1 MEQTSQEKKQQQEQY
16 ERYVKQVTPTHN
28 LWLQMAKAF
37 VTGGII
43 CCLGQFILEYAGNL
57 GLDKQTA
64 GSWC

>member
-28 LWLQMAKAF
+28 LWLQMIKAF

-43 CCLGQFILEYAGNL
+43 CCLGQFILDYAGSL
-57 GLDKQTA
+57 GL
-64 GSWC
+64 